1 MLVIVK
7 NVTASSEETKVI
19 AEIEADLEDLVEYVL
34 STYMKKQRLTYTIQH
49 SEHNPFRRQPDP
61 SSESVAHSHF
71 LES

>member
-34 STYMKKQRLTYTIQH
+34 STHMKKQRLTYH
-49 SEHNPFRRQPDP
+49 YL
-61 SSESVAHSHF
+61 A
-71 LES
+71 L